1 MACRA
6 LPRSSKFP
14 SLPHDDDSPGH
25 CIRSRPSSQILSEPC
40 PRSMERGETD
50 SLLPGQNRSTWL
62 LQIIKE
68 KLLGSLS
75 KELFI
80 LSSMA
85 LPYGSHILE

>member
-1 MACRA
+1 
-6 LPRSSKFP
+6 
-14 SLPHDDDSPGH
+14 
-25 CIRSRPSSQILSEPC
+25 
-40 PRSMERGETD
+40 MERGETD